1 MRNDPARN
9 IDTQTNTHTH
19 TETGSKMFTST
30 VHKIDLLPVKFN
42 AVGLED
48 SFAESILCKSGTN
61 SDGIEEK
68 ASLDK

>member
-1 MRNDPARN
+1 MLQPRTDNES
-9 IDTQTNTHTH
+9 ITNRG
-19 TETGSKMFTST
+19 TGVQQF
-30 VHKIDLLPVKFN
+30 HKDDLLPVKSN

-61 SDGIEEK
+61 SNGIAEN